1 MRLSRSAFWL
11 RGTRARLAPLL
22 GELDRLLFGVPGGGR
37 ISSILPA
44 AALLAL
50 YVLGVRHWVSFFNYG
65 RFAFTAVDWPKEYL
79 NYSILQQAIVE
90 RLVPYQIVNVLGQVD
105 PFLGIPETVLSPQL
119 ALLTTLDPGT
129 FVMVNTVLMYSVGF
143 LGTLLIRRR
152 YRLSLVAFTAMFLL
166 FNFNGHIVSHLAA
179 GHSMWNGYFLLPFLC
194 LSLLEMVEERGP
206 WTGTVP
212 PLALVLFGMVL
223 QGSLHLAVCSGWFV
237 ILLGLFRRKHL
248 TATATALGLAL
259 LLSAGRLL
267 PAAVAFWGKRQI
279 FLSGYPSL
287 YDVFEGLV
295 ALRDYRYPSV
305 VLGWWEYDIFIDI
318 VGLAFI
324 AYFGLYL
331 RFRPSAPPDR
341 LAFTALDLPLA
352 VVSLFSL
359 SHFYALLA
367 KLPVP
372 LVGSER
378 VATRFLIVP
387 LVMLIVVAAI
397 RMSDSRAR
405 FASSV
410 PARILVVVGLVQVLF
425 SLLTHSLVW
434 RLAELEK
441 HVPPAPR
448 DAGLRIVS
456 QPDAAF
462 VMVVQLSWAVSLA
475 ALVACLGAW
484 GWQAIRRSRDGMV
497 TID

>member
-1 MRLSRSAFWL
+1 MRSPGSAFRL
-11 RGTRARLAPLL
+11 RGVRARLAQLP
-22 GELDRLLFGVPGGGR
+22 GELDDFLFGAPTGR
-37 ISSILPA
+37 RASGILSA
-44 AALLAL
+44 AAMLAL

-65 RFAFTAVDWPKEYL
+65 RLAFNAIDWPKEYWH
-79 NYSILQQAIVE
+79 YSILQQALIE
-90 RLVPYQIVNVLGQVD
+90 RLVPYHVANALGQVD

-119 ALLTTLDPGT
+119 ALLTTLDAGT

-152 YRLSLVAFTAMFLL
+152 YQLSLVAFTSMFLL
-166 FNFNGHIVSHLAA
+166 VNFNGHIVGHLAA

-194 LSLLEMVEERGP
+194 LYVLEIVEERRP
-206 WTGTVP
+206 WTATVP
-212 PLALVLFGMVL
+212 RLALVLFGMVL
-223 QGSLHLAVCSGWFV
+223 QGSLHLAVCGGWFV
-237 ILLGLFRRKHL
+237 LLLGLFRRKHL
-248 TATATALGLAL
+248 KAATTALGLAL

-279 FLSGYPSL
+279 FLSGYPTL
-287 YDVFEGLV
+287 YDMFEGLV

-305 VLGWWEYDIFIDI
+305 LLGWWEYDIFIDV

-324 AYFGLYL
+324 AYFGVYL
-331 RFRPSAPPDR
+331 RFRASASPDR
-341 LAFTALDLPLA
+341 PAFTALDLPLV

-367 KLPVP
+367 KLPIP

-387 LVMLIVVAAI
+387 LVMLVIMAAI
-397 RMSDSRAR
+397 RLNDGRAR

-410 PARILVVVGLVQVLF
+410 PARFLLVVGLVQLLF

-441 HVPPAPR
+441 HFPPAPR
-448 DAGLRIVS
+448 DLGLRIVS
-456 QPDAAF
+456 QPDGAF

-475 ALVACLGAW
+475 ALVACLGMW
-484 GWQAIRRSRDGMV
+484 GRRVRV
-497 TID
+497 P